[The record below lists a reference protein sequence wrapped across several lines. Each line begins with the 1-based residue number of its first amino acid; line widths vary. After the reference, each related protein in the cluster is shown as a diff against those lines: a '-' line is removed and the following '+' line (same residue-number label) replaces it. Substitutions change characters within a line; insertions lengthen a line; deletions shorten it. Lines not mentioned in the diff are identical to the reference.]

1 MSRRSRKKTSPLAIL
16 IVLVLCGI
24 GGAAANFFGLFSEL
38 DILTGASP
46 LSNVPESFAKAA
58 QIYYID
64 VGQGDSQLIR
74 LNPDDSD
81 PYDILIDA
89 GTRST
94 KQELS
99 AYLSE
104 LGVQNI
110 DLLIGTHPH
119 EDHIGGMA
127 QIIEDFP
134 IGTICLPET
143 SEKMTPTTKTYE
155 SLLDAIEEKDVP
167 VTAAKAGTFLLKT
180 DEVTLQILSPS
191 HQDYDNLNDYSIVT
205 RLVVGEKSF
214 LFEGDAEAEVE
225 QEILDTGYDVSCD
238 VLKLGHHGSSTSSSA
253 AYLKAANP
261 EFAVISCGVDN
272 DYGHPHRETMERLQ
286 KLSIQEYR
294 TDKQKTLLAETD
306 GKTIQWT
313 TGLHSVIDAA

>member
-1 MSRRSRKKTSPLAIL
+1 MISLEGRTAVVTGGSQ
-16 IVLVLCGI
+16 GI
-24 GGAAANFFGLFSEL
+24 GRAIALKLAENGA
-38 DILTGASP
+38 DIAIP
-46 LSNVPESFAKAA
+46 
-58 QIYYID
+58 YI
-64 VGQGDSQLIR
+64 G
-74 LNPDDSD
+74 NPDRAAETVSM
-81 PYDILIDA
+81 IEA
-89 GTRST
+89 
-94 KQELS
+94 
-99 AYLSE
+99 
-104 LGVQNI
+104 LGRKVKTYTCDVSNFEQSKEI
-110 DLLIGTHPH
+110 V
-119 EDHIGGMA
+119 A

-225 QEILDTGYDVSCD
+225 QEILDAGYDVSCD